1 MVNITK
7 EGIETPKELY
17 NYLTPKDIE
26 NMHHTTCKSFLSSQ
40 KYRFEIVE
48 SSLIT
53 EIPDD
58 LNNYDDGYDE
68 RQDKYKEYWIS
79 EVVEKE
85 CLFMVYDTQ
94 LEWLM
99 AYNYYKSIKKNVVKV
114 IDLSALEEQGQ
125 TNLHCLI
132 LQDKEGMKKQGFNE

>member
-1 MVNITK
+1 M
-7 EGIETPKELY
+7 
-17 NYLTPKDIE
+17 
-26 NMHHTTCKSFLSSQ
+26 
-40 KYRFEIVE
+40 
-48 SSLIT
+48 
-53 EIPDD
+53 
-58 LNNYDDGYDE
+58 NNYDDGYDE